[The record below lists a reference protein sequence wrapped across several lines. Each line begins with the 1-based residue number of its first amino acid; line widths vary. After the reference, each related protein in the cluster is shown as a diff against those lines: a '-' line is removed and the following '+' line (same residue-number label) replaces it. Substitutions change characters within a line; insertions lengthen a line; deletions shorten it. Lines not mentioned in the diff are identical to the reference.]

1 MKAAMYLRSSK
12 DRSDVSLAAQRREL
26 EKLAVSRS
34 LTVAKIFED
43 AVESGATEDRPG
55 FIELV
60 RALKSH
66 DRGWEY
72 LLVYDT
78 SRIARRRY
86 IAQAIKHEAKK
97 RGVIILYARLPSD
110 LDPVAE
116 LMLESVFEAMDE
128 AHSIMSRQKG
138 LAGMA
143 ENVRRGFRAGGRAP
157 AGYELKALTTGTI
170 REGSPVMKSK
180 LVLGAKGSMIAEYL
194 KARANGVPRTIAARK
209 TGMPATS
216 LIGVEWNA
224 LTYAGHTVWNR
235 HAPNGGGTKMRARS
249 AWQITRDTHEALI
262 SDVEAETILAKLE
275 TSEVG
280 QSVSQA
286 MAAKSDYLLT
296 GLLYTGAGQMW
307 VAHGKYYRLKR
318 REGQPGKTVRA
329 DMVES
334 AVLEQVEAGMK
345 SDLFLRNLLG
355 AAQRSQR
362 AQDPAAAIDQQIVKL
377 EKERDRAAQLAL
389 TSDADTFLGI
399 VEERSRHIES
409 LKREAEAVRH
419 DDTLSRQLAGMTVE
433 RLRRLLAD
441 QSPAKALQTLV
452 DRIVLE
458 RDLTCQIELKAV
470 PGRQR
475 RWPGVASPQ
484 VRDSWPPEL
493 IQRVTLKRLA

>member
-12 DRSDVSLAAQRREL
+12 DRSDVSLAAQLHEL

-34 LTVAKIFED
+34 LTVAKIYED

-60 RALKSH
+60 RALKSPG
-66 DRGWEY
+66 RGWDY

-157 AGYELKALTTGTI
+157 IGYELKALTTGTI

-180 LVLGAKGSMIAEYL
+180 LVLGPRAAMIGEYL
-194 KARANGVPRTIAARK
+194 KARALGVPRTIAARK
-209 TGMPATS
+209 TQMPATS

-235 HAPNGGGTKMRARS
+235 HAPNGGGTKMRPRS
-249 AWQITRDTHEALI
+249 GWQITRDTHEAII
-262 SDVEAETILAKLE
+262 SDVEAETILARLE

-280 QSVSQA
+280 RSVSQA
-286 MAAKSDYLLT
+286 MAAKSGYLLT
-296 GLLYTGAGQMW
+296 GLLYTGKGEMW
-307 VAHGKYYRLKR
+307 VAHGRYYRLKR
-318 REGQPGKTVRA
+318 RDDVAGTMVRA
-329 DMVES
+329 DMVEA
-334 AVLEQVEAGMK
+334 AVLEWIEAGMK
-345 SDLFLRNLLG
+345 SDFFLRNLLA
-355 AAQRSQR
+355 AAQRSR
-362 AQDPAAAIDQQIVKL
+362 RTTDPAAAIDQQIAKL
-377 EKERDRAAQLAL
+377 DKERDRAAQLAL
-389 TSDADTFLGI
+389 TSDADTFTGI

-409 LKREAEAVRH
+409 LRREADAVRQ
-419 DDTLSRQLAGMTVE
+419 DDTLSKRFAGMTVE
-433 RLRRLLAD
+433 GLRGLLAD
-441 QSPAKALQTLV
+441 QSPGRALQTLV

-493 IQRVTLKRLA
+493 IQRVTLKRRA

>member
-26 EKLAVSRS
+26 EKLAASRS
-34 LTVAKIFED
+34 LTVAKIYED
-43 AVESGATEDRPG
+43 AVESGSTEDRPG

-60 RALKSH
+60 RALKHPS
-66 DRGWEY
+66 RGWEY

-97 RGVIILYARLPSD
+97 RGVIILYARMPAD

-116 LMLESVFEAMDE
+116 IVLESVFEAMDE
-128 AHSIMSRQKG
+128 AHSLMSREKG

-157 AGYELKALTTGTI
+157 VGYQLKALTTGTI

-180 LVLGAKGSMIAEYL
+180 LVLGPKAAMIGEYL
-194 KARANGVPRTIAARK
+194 KARAMGVPRTIAAEK
-209 TGMPATS
+209 TKMPATS

-235 HAPNGGGTKMRARS
+235 HAPNGGGTKMRPRS
-249 AWQITRDTHEALI
+249 VWQITRDTHEALI
-262 SDVEAETILAKLE
+262 SDIEAETILARLE

-280 QSVSQA
+280 RSVSQA
-286 MAAKSDYLLT
+286 MAAKSGYLLT
-296 GLLYTGAGQMW
+296 GLLYTGTGEMW
-307 VAHGKYYRLKR
+307 VAHGRYYRLKR
-318 REGQPGKTVRA
+318 RDGVAGTMVRA
-329 DMVES
+329 DMVEAS
-334 AVLEQVEAGMK
+334 VLEWVEAGIK
-345 SDLFLRNLLG
+345 SDLFLRNLL
-355 AAQRSQR
+355 ASAQRNR
-362 AQDPAAAIDQQIVKL
+362 HKRDPAAEIDQQIAKL
-377 EKERDRAAQLAL
+377 EKEKSRAAELAL
-389 TSDADTFLGI
+389 TSDADTFLSI
-399 VEERSRHIES
+399 VKDRSRHIES
-409 LKREAEAVRH
+409 LRREADAVRQ
-419 DDTLSRQLAGMTVE
+419 DDTLSKRLSGLTVD
-433 RLRRLLAD
+433 RLRALLTE
-441 QSPAKALQTLV
+441 QNPERALQTLV
-452 DRIVLE
+452 DRVVLE

>member
-12 DRSDVSLAAQRREL
+12 DRSDVSLAVQRREL

-34 LTVAKIFED
+34 LTVAKTYED
-43 AVESGATEDRPG
+43 AVESGSTEDRPG

-60 RALKSH
+60 RALKHPS
-66 DRGWEY
+66 RGWEY

-97 RGVIILYARLPSD
+97 RGVIILYARMPSD

-157 AGYELKALTTGTI
+157 IGYELKALTTGTI

-180 LVLGAKGSMIAEYL
+180 LVLGPKAQMIGEYL
-194 KARANGVPRTIAARK
+194 KARAVGVTRTIAAKK
-209 TGMPATS
+209 TNMPATS

-235 HAPNGGGTKMRARS
+235 HAPNGGGTKMRPRS
-249 AWQITRDTHEALI
+249 IWQITRDTHDALI
-262 SDVEAETILAKLE
+262 SEAEAETILAKLE
-275 TSEVG
+275 TSDVG
-280 QSVSQA
+280 KSVSEA
-286 MAAKSDYLLT
+286 MAANSDYLLT
-296 GLLYTGAGQMW
+296 GLLYTGDGQMW

-318 REGQPGKTVRA
+318 RDSVPGKTVRA
-329 DMVES
+329 DMVER

-345 SDLFLRNLLG
+345 SDLFLRNLLV
-355 AAQRSQR
+355 AAQRNRRSS
-362 AQDPAAAIDQQIVKL
+362 DPAAAIDQQIAKL
-377 EKERDRAAQLAL
+377 EKEKNRAAQLAL
-389 TSDADTFLGI
+389 TSDADTFIAI
-399 VEERSRHIES
+399 VEERSRHIDS
-409 LKREAEAVRH
+409 LKREAEAVRQ
-419 DDTLSRQLAGMTVE
+419 DDTLSKQLAGLTVD
-433 RLRRLLAD
+433 RLRGLLAD
-441 QSPAKALQTLV
+441 QSPQKALQTLV

-475 RWPGVASPQ
+475 RWPGVASPR

-493 IQRVTLKRLA
+493 IQRVTLKRA